1 MAFSSSLV
9 ATLSLALTSLGQAPS
24 PSLLVGDYQHAPL
37 ASYNT
42 PPRSKKRQN
51 VVTVVSATDK
61 VESVNALMAMQAT
74 RAHNRLYTFKK
85 KRKNWKRTCVSFE

>member
-1 MAFSSSLV
+1 MAFSSSSV

-24 PSLLVGDYQHAPL
+24 PSLLVGDYQHVLL

-51 VVTVVSATDK
+51 AVTAVSATDR
-61 VESVNALMAMQAT
+61 VENANVLMATQAT
-74 RAHNRLYTFKK
+74 HAHNRLSTFKK
-85 KRKNWKRTCVSFE
+85 R